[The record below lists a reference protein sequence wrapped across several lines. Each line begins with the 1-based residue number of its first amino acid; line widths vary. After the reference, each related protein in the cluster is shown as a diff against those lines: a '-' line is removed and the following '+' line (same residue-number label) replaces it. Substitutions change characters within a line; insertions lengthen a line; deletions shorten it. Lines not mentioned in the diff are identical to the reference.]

1 MSRERAGYSSNY
13 KQLELA
19 RGKKAVAEED
29 LEETRSSRIRWYRNG
44 GRYSTTPVGSHG
56 TGMVAGTI
64 QLQ

>member
-29 LEETRSSRIRWYRNG
+29 LEETRSSRITWYRNG
-44 GRYSTTPVGSHG
+44 GRYSTTPAGSHG
-56 TGMVAGTI
+56 TGMVAGTV